1 MIREFICDIK
11 EFARQFI
18 WPRCQEVNNWEK
30 NKGIDRNMKRGGE
43 TNQSRIS
50 HDFIID
56 RVRLV
61 LDRYF
66 IEMMYFTSI
75 L

>member
-1 MIREFICDIK
+1 
-11 EFARQFI
+11 
-18 WPRCQEVNNWEK
+18 
-30 NKGIDRNMKRGGE
+30 MKRGGK
-43 TNQSRIS
+43 TNQSQIS
-50 HDFIID
+50 HDFISD